1 MLVPSHYEAYI
12 LPAPQNAVLYSLFK
26 LWAIS
31 TERSFAPYYL
41 IAQEHL
47 KYTHFVKMVVAAP
60 TAGIY
65 DAVLIRRQALMGDSG
80 PAALVKN
87 GRVFMIAMFACIGGL
102 LYGQWK
108 FLI

>member
-1 MLVPSHYEAYI
+1 
-12 LPAPQNAVLYSLFK
+12 
-26 LWAIS
+26 
-31 TERSFAPYYL
+31 
-41 IAQEHL
+41 
-47 KYTHFVKMVVAAP
+47 MVVAAP

-102 LYGQWK
+102 LYGQ
-108 FLI
+108 